1 MGADYEKFGPV
12 GDLKREPTADS
23 DLEMN
28 VVDLVAK
35 PEAAHATR
43 FTIMGWEVSAQRAP
57 NPIHQIPRKPVGA
70 AGKPEDLDGKK
81 GFLGPLAAA
90 FDRTFPSHKRYCFGR
105 LSRRALMIVVAVAAV
120 VLLALIIGLSV
131 GLSKRSGPK
140 NIPLPNNAQQHSG
153 DLTYYEPGL
162 GACGIT
168 SSSSDSIVAVSHYLF
183 DAVQTGSNP
192 NANPLCGK
200 KIRATRYDEQVGAQR
215 SVDLTVVD
223 RCVGCQPTDLDVT
236 TTVFDQ
242 LAPRDWGRVG
252 VTWAWLD
259 YAG

>member
-1 MGADYEKFGPV
+1 MGADPEKFGPI
-12 GDLKREPTADS
+12 GDLKREATAES

-28 VVDLVAK
+28 VVDLVVK

-43 FTIMGWEVSAQRAP
+43 FTVMGWEVSAQRAP
-57 NPIHQIPRKPVGA
+57 KPIHQIQRKPVGA
-70 AGKPEDLDGKK
+70 ASSGKKK
-81 GFLGPLAAA
+81 GFFAPLAAVY
-90 FDRTFPSHKRYCFGR
+90 DRALPSHKRYCFGR
-105 LSRRALMIVVAVAAV
+105 LNRRALTIVVAVAAAC
-120 VLLALIIGLSV
+120 LLALIIGLSV
-131 GLSKRSGPK
+131 GLKKRSGPK
-140 NIPLPNNAQQHSG
+140 NLPLPNNAEQHSG

-168 SSSSDSIVAVSHYLF
+168 SSSSDNIVAVSHYLF
-183 DAVQTGSNP
+183 DAAQTGSNP

-200 KIRATRYDEQVGAQR
+200 KIRATRFNEQTGTQR

-236 TTVFDQ
+236 TSVFDQ
-242 LAPRDWGRVG
+242 LGPRDWGRIG

-259 YAG
+259 YTG